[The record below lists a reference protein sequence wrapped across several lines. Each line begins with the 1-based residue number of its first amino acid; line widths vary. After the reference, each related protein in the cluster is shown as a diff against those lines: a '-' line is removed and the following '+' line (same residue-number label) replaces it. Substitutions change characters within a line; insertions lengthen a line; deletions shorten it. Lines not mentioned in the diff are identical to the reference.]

1 MRLRGSG
8 GSPGS
13 PAGVNRAAGS
23 PTRGNAADRA
33 PAYGC
38 SGAAKICSAGP
49 DSTTRPAYITV
60 ILSQRSAS
68 TERSWLIIIIPTPRS
83 RTSVESTL
91 STWACTIT
99 SSAVVGSSA
108 TTRSGSQASAIAI
121 ITRCFWPPES

>member
-1 MRLRGSG
+1 M
-8 GSPGS
+8 
-13 PAGVNRAAGS
+13 
-23 PTRGNAADRA
+23 
-33 PAYGC
+33 
-38 SGAAKICSAGP
+38 KICCAGP
-49 DSTTRPAYITV
+49 VSTTRPAYITV

-83 RTSVESTL
+83 RTRFESTL

-121 ITRCFWPPES
+121 ITRCF